1 MLGLVRECVHARCPL
16 LVAADAMFARLLANA
31 RAEVP
36 LERAQVRNAC
46 YSSAPGPMTSCAM
59 PLLCST
65 GKPCRYSTAFPLIYV
80 GHLRGRSPSRTHDQI
95 FVACAILQ
103 SSYTLVWDMV
113 MDWGLA
119 QQVN

>member
-1 MLGLVRECVHARCPL
+1 
-16 LVAADAMFARLLANA
+16 
-31 RAEVP
+31 
-36 LERAQVRNAC
+36 
-46 YSSAPGPMTSCAM
+46 MTSCAM

-65 GKPCRYSTAFPLIYV
+65 GKTCRYSTAFPLIYV

-119 QQVN
+119 QQVIRVPLCKENYPCSPQTFV

>member
-1 MLGLVRECVHARCPL
+1 MQCLRVYSQTLEQKYL
-16 LVAADAMFARLLANA
+16 WNA
-31 RAEVP
+31 
-36 LERAQVRNAC
+36 L
-46 YSSAPGPMTSCAM
+46 
-59 PLLCST
+59 
-65 GKPCRYSTAFPLIYV
+65 KYSTAFPLIYV